1 MSTPKL
7 KLLLQAI
14 RLGQP
19 QDPQAAIA
27 ALAEAIA
34 AQSDT
39 IEELRSK
46 LAVVQSRAQILDAK
60 VALLETD
67 MVQGRMGGDG
77 PSLGNHAAHHSPEH
91 PPKTQSVAP
100 PPMPQASHAPNI
112 MPPIQQGMPA
122 TQQGP
127 MSHGPAPTRR
137 PPSIAPP
144 APPPPLPDAR
154 PHELIDADSS
164 DDFSMET
171 AVISRRDVEALRVP
185 DLPFR
190 MPSAGLRPENPR
202 ASIPGAPWARRQA
215 NPAPIPQEEFTVDG
229 PAPSEEDGETYR
241 DAGGNALS
249 RLGIQ
254 GAGAPQGDPRQRA
267 RHAPE
272 PESAE
277 STPLSRPPPR
287 R

>member
-27 ALAEAIA
+27 ALAEAVA
-34 AQSDT
+34 AQSET

-67 MVQGRMGGDG
+67 MVQGRMGGE
-77 PSLGNHAAHHSPEH
+77 PQSAH
-91 PPKTQSVAP
+91 V
-100 PPMPQASHAPNI
+100 PNI
-112 MPPIQQGMPA
+112 MPATTQGA
-122 TQQGP
+122 L
-127 MSHGPAPTRR
+127 SHGPAPTRR

-171 AVISRRDVEALRVP
+171 AVISRRDVDALRVP

-190 MPSAGLRPENPR
+190 MPNAALRADNPR

-215 NPAPIPQEEFTVDG
+215 NPAPIPHDEFTVDG
-229 PAPSEEDGETYR
+229 PVPGEEDGETYQ
-241 DAGGNALS
+241 DAGGTALT
-249 RLGIQ
+249 
-254 GAGAPQGDPRQRA
+254 RQRA
-267 RHAPE
+267 PHDHEHDAPDG
-272 PESAE
+272 A
-277 STPLSRPPPR
+277 PLSRPPPR